1 MFISLISFQDGSESQ
16 KKRRRRTTSQ
26 GSVSEGDELFEA
38 EGQLNLMMADSE
50 NLTTEE
56 EYLRGIWNN
65 LGVGSNGYISMTE
78 LEQVCRH
85 IGMEEMS
92 PSVGCF

>member
-1 MFISLISFQDGSESQ
+1 
-16 KKRRRRTTSQ
+16 
-26 GSVSEGDELFEA
+26 
-38 EGQLNLMMADSE
+38 MMADSE

-65 LGVGSNGYISMTE
+65 LGVGKNGYISKKE
-78 LEQVCRH
+78 LKQVCRH

-92 PSVGCF
+92 SSVSD